1 MDAAGQGYPQTVIIP
16 DPLRRTACAATAQAL
31 SSSRGRLGR
40 PTSNKSLLLDILAPA
55 LRSHPEIAVFLAIGL
70 GYWIGRF
77 TVRGV
82 GFGPVTGSLLAG
94 LLVGYAFAVPVSDA
108 AKQLLFLL
116 FMFGIGYSAGPGFVR
131 GLRDAGW
138 RWAVLGSVIPLAGLL
153 TAWAMARVLDLELGY
168 AAGMMSGGLTESP
181 VIGTASEA
189 IRALPL
195 TDEEKS
201 RLIAQIPVADALTYL
216 FGTLGV
222 IVFCGYVGPWLLRV
236 DLKADARRLEAA
248 MGLAREQDSID
259 SGWRMFAMRAYRI
272 EPRHRVVGLTVA
284 EAERSVSPAR
294 LFVERIR
301 RGRDLIEA
309 RPDTVLQAGD
319 VVAVIAARETMVGL
333 LSSAAEE
340 VHDRALL
347 DVPLATRDV
356 VLSHPTVVGH
366 TVAELRAEA
375 TAFRGVFLQAITRAG
390 SPVPVA
396 PDTRVEAG
404 DVLTL
409 HGLAPAVDRIA
420 SLAGEPMRSSRG
432 TDFVAL
438 GLAVAAGALAGVLLS
453 LPVAGLHIAL
463 GSSVAVLLAGLALG
477 WRNARH
483 PGFAHIP
490 PAAVE
495 FMKSLGLSAFVA
507 MIGIKAGP
515 VFVDAIREIGLA
527 VFLGGIVVTLV
538 PQIVGLLVGRFV
550 LRIEPLLLLGALAG
564 AQTMTAAL
572 AAVQE
577 RSDSP
582 VAVIGY
588 SSTVAF
594 GHILISIGGTVL
606 VWMLHAG

>member
-1 MDAAGQGYPQTVIIP
+1 MDV
-16 DPLRRTACAATAQAL
+16 LAAT
-31 SSSRGRLGR
+31 
-40 PTSNKSLLLDILAPA
+40 
-55 LRSHPEIAVFLAIGL
+55 LRTHPEIAVFLAIGL

-77 TVRGV
+77 SVRGV
-82 GFGPVTGSLLAG
+82 GFGPVTGSLIAG
-94 LLVGYAFAVPVSDA
+94 LLVGYAVEVPVADT

-153 TAWAMARVLDLELGY
+153 TAWAMAKLLDLELGY
-168 AAGMMSGGLTESP
+168 AVGMMSGGLTESP

-189 IRALPL
+189 IRALPIPA
-195 TDEEKS
+195 EEKS

-216 FGTLGV
+216 FGTIGV

-236 DLKADARRLEAA
+236 DLRADARRLEAA
-248 MGLAREQDSID
+248 MGLSREADGVD
-259 SGWRMFAMRAYRI
+259 SGWRMFAMRAYRL
-272 EPRHRVVGLTVA
+272 EPRHRVVGLPVA
-284 EAERSVSPAR
+284 EAERSAAPAR

-301 RGRDLIEA
+301 RDGEVIDAQPE
-309 RPDTVLQAGD
+309 TVLRAGD
-319 VVAVIAARETMVGL
+319 VVAVIAARETMVRL
-333 LSSAAEE
+333 LAGVAEE
-340 VHDRALL
+340 VHDRRLL
-347 DVPLATRDV
+347 DVPVATRDV
-356 VLSHPTVVGH
+356 VLSHASVVGRS
-366 TVAELRAEA
+366 VAELRAET
-375 TAFRGVFLQAITRAG
+375 TALRGVFLQAIRRAG
-390 SPVPVA
+390 RSLPVA
-396 PDTRVEAG
+396 PQTRLEQG
-404 DVLTL
+404 DVITL

-420 SLAGEPMRSSRG
+420 SLAGEPARSPRG
-432 TDFVAL
+432 ADFVAL
-438 GLAVAAGALAGVLLS
+438 GLAIGAGALAGVLLS

-463 GSSVAVLLAGLALG
+463 GSSVAVLLVGLALG
-477 WRNARH
+477 WRNAQH

-490 PAAVE
+490 AAAIE

-507 MIGIKAGP
+507 MIGLKAGP
-515 VFVDAIREIGLA
+515 VFVDAIREIGLS

-538 PQIVGLLVGRFV
+538 PQFVGLLVGRYL

-572 AAVQE
+572 AAVQD

>member
-1 MDAAGQGYPQTVIIP
+1 MDV
-16 DPLRRTACAATAQAL
+16 LAAT
-31 SSSRGRLGR
+31 
-40 PTSNKSLLLDILAPA
+40 
-55 LRSHPEIAVFLAIGL
+55 LRTHPEIAVFLAIGL

-77 TVRGV
+77 SVRGV
-82 GFGPVTGSLLAG
+82 GFGPVTGSLIAG
-94 LLVGYAFAVPVSDA
+94 LLVGYAVEVPVADT

-153 TAWAMARVLDLELGY
+153 TAWAMAKLLDLELGY
-168 AAGMMSGGLTESP
+168 AVGMMSGGLTESP

-189 IRALPL
+189 IRALPIPA
-195 TDEEKS
+195 EEKS

-216 FGTLGV
+216 FGTIGV

-236 DLKADARRLEAA
+236 DLRADARRLEAA
-248 MGLAREQDSID
+248 MGLSREADGVD
-259 SGWRMFAMRAYRI
+259 SGWRMFAMRAYRL
-272 EPRHRVVGLTVA
+272 EPRHRVVGLPVA
-284 EAERSVSPAR
+284 EAERSAAPAR
-294 LFVERIR
+294 LFIERIR
-301 RGRDLIEA
+301 RDGEVIDAQPE
-309 RPDTVLQAGD
+309 TVLRAGD
-319 VVAVIAARETMVGL
+319 VVAVIAARETMVRL
-333 LSSAAEE
+333 LAGVAEE
-340 VHDRALL
+340 VHDRRLL
-347 DVPLATRDV
+347 DVPVATRDV
-356 VLSHPTVVGH
+356 VLSHASVVGRS
-366 TVAELRAEA
+366 VAELRAET
-375 TAFRGVFLQAITRAG
+375 TAFRGVFLQAIRRAG
-390 SPVPVA
+390 RSLPVA
-396 PDTRVEAG
+396 PQTRLEQG
-404 DVLTL
+404 DVITL

-420 SLAGEPMRSSRG
+420 SLAGEPARSPRG
-432 TDFVAL
+432 ADFVAL
-438 GLAVAAGALAGVLLS
+438 GLAIGAGALAGVLLS

-463 GSSVAVLLAGLALG
+463 GSSVAVLLVGLALG
-477 WRNARH
+477 WRNAQH

-490 PAAVE
+490 AAAIE

-507 MIGIKAGP
+507 MIGLKAGP
-515 VFVDAIREIGLA
+515 VFVDAIREIGLS

-538 PQIVGLLVGRFV
+538 PQFVGLLVGRYL

-572 AAVQE
+572 AAVQD

-582 VAVIGY
+582 VAMIGY

>member
-1 MDAAGQGYPQTVIIP
+1 MDV
-16 DPLRRTACAATAQAL
+16 LAAT
-31 SSSRGRLGR
+31 
-40 PTSNKSLLLDILAPA
+40 
-55 LRSHPEIAVFLAIGL
+55 LRTHPEIAVFLAIGL

-77 TVRGV
+77 SVRGV
-82 GFGPVTGSLLAG
+82 GFGPVTGSLIAG
-94 LLVGYAFAVPVSDA
+94 LLVGYAVEVPVADT

-153 TAWAMARVLDLELGY
+153 TAWAMAKLLDLELGY
-168 AAGMMSGGLTESP
+168 AVGMMSGGLTESP

-189 IRALPL
+189 IRALPIPA
-195 TDEEKS
+195 EEKS

-216 FGTLGV
+216 FGTIGV
-222 IVFCGYVGPWLLRV
+222 IVFCGYIGPWLLRV
-236 DLKADARRLEAA
+236 DLRADARRLEAA
-248 MGLAREQDSID
+248 MGLSREADGVD
-259 SGWRMFAMRAYRI
+259 SGWRMFAMRAYRL
-272 EPRHRVVGLTVA
+272 EPRHRVVGLPVA
-284 EAERSVSPAR
+284 EAERSAAPAR

-301 RGRDLIEA
+301 RDGEVIDAQPE
-309 RPDTVLQAGD
+309 TVLRAGD
-319 VVAVIAARETMVGL
+319 VVAVIAARETMVRL
-333 LSSAAEE
+333 LAGVAEE
-340 VHDRALL
+340 VHDRRLL
-347 DVPLATRDV
+347 DVPVATRDV
-356 VLSHPTVVGH
+356 VLSHASVVGRS
-366 TVAELRAEA
+366 VAELRAET
-375 TAFRGVFLQAITRAG
+375 TALRGVFLQAIRRAG
-390 SPVPVA
+390 RSLPVA
-396 PDTRVEAG
+396 PQTRLEQG
-404 DVLTL
+404 DVITL

-420 SLAGEPMRSSRG
+420 SLAGEPARSPRG
-432 TDFVAL
+432 ADFVAL
-438 GLAVAAGALAGVLLS
+438 GLAIGAGALAGVLLS

-463 GSSVAVLLAGLALG
+463 GSSVAVLLVGLALG
-477 WRNARH
+477 WRNAQH

-490 PAAVE
+490 AAAIE

-507 MIGIKAGP
+507 MIGLKAGP
-515 VFVDAIREIGLA
+515 VFVDAIREIGLS

-538 PQIVGLLVGRFV
+538 PQFVGLLVGRYL

-572 AAVQE
+572 AAVQD

>member
-1 MDAAGQGYPQTVIIP
+1 MDV
-16 DPLRRTACAATAQAL
+16 LAAT
-31 SSSRGRLGR
+31 
-40 PTSNKSLLLDILAPA
+40 
-55 LRSHPEIAVFLAIGL
+55 LRTHPEIAVFLAIGL

-77 TVRGV
+77 SVRGV
-82 GFGPVTGSLLAG
+82 GFGPVTGSLIAG
-94 LLVGYAFAVPVSDA
+94 LLVGYAVEVPVADT

-153 TAWAMARVLDLELGY
+153 TAWAMAKLLDLELGY
-168 AAGMMSGGLTESP
+168 AVGMMSGGLTESP

-189 IRALPL
+189 IRALPIPA
-195 TDEEKS
+195 EEKS

-216 FGTLGV
+216 FGTIGV

-236 DLKADARRLEAA
+236 DLRADARRLEAA
-248 MGLAREQDSID
+248 MGLSREADGVD
-259 SGWRMFAMRAYRI
+259 SGWRMFAMRAYRL
-272 EPRHRVVGLTVA
+272 EPRHRVVGLPVA
-284 EAERSVSPAR
+284 EAERSAAPAR
-294 LFVERIR
+294 LFIERIR
-301 RGRDLIEA
+301 RDGEVIDAQPE
-309 RPDTVLQAGD
+309 TVLRAGD
-319 VVAVIAARETMVGL
+319 VVAVIAARETMVRL
-333 LSSAAEE
+333 LAGVAEE
-340 VHDRALL
+340 VHDRRLL
-347 DVPLATRDV
+347 DVPVATRDV
-356 VLSHPTVVGH
+356 VLSHASVVGRS
-366 TVAELRAEA
+366 VAELRAET
-375 TAFRGVFLQAITRAG
+375 TAFRGVFLQAIRRAG
-390 SPVPVA
+390 RSLPVA
-396 PDTRVEAG
+396 PQTRLEQG
-404 DVLTL
+404 DVITL

-420 SLAGEPMRSSRG
+420 SLAGEPARSPRG
-432 TDFVAL
+432 ADFVAL
-438 GLAVAAGALAGVLLS
+438 GLAIGAGALAGVLLS

-463 GSSVAVLLAGLALG
+463 GSSVAVLLVGLALG
-477 WRNARH
+477 WRNAQH

-490 PAAVE
+490 AAAIE

-507 MIGIKAGP
+507 MIGLKAGP
-515 VFVDAIREIGLA
+515 VFVDAIREIGLS

-538 PQIVGLLVGRFV
+538 PQFVGLLVGRYL

-572 AAVQE
+572 AAVQD

>member
-1 MDAAGQGYPQTVIIP
+1 MDV
-16 DPLRRTACAATAQAL
+16 LAAT
-31 SSSRGRLGR
+31 
-40 PTSNKSLLLDILAPA
+40 
-55 LRSHPEIAVFLAIGL
+55 LRTHPEIAVFLAIGL

-77 TVRGV
+77 SVRGV
-82 GFGPVTGSLLAG
+82 GFGPVTGSLIAG
-94 LLVGYAFAVPVSDA
+94 LLVGYAVEVPVADT

-153 TAWAMARVLDLELGY
+153 TAWAMAKLLDLELGY
-168 AAGMMSGGLTESP
+168 AVGMMSGGLTESP

-189 IRALPL
+189 IRALPIPA
-195 TDEEKS
+195 EEKS

-216 FGTLGV
+216 FGTIGV
-222 IVFCGYVGPWLLRV
+222 IVFCGYIGPWLLRV
-236 DLKADARRLEAA
+236 DLRADARRLEAA
-248 MGLAREQDSID
+248 MGLSREADGVD
-259 SGWRMFAMRAYRI
+259 SGWRMFAMRAYRL
-272 EPRHRVVGLTVA
+272 EPRHRVVGLPVA
-284 EAERSVSPAR
+284 EAERSAAPAR
-294 LFVERIR
+294 LFIERIR
-301 RGRDLIEA
+301 RDGEVIDAQPE
-309 RPDTVLQAGD
+309 TVLRAGD
-319 VVAVIAARETMVGL
+319 VVAVIAARETMVRL
-333 LSSAAEE
+333 LAGVAEE
-340 VHDRALL
+340 VHDRRLL
-347 DVPLATRDV
+347 DVPVATRDV
-356 VLSHPTVVGH
+356 VLSHASVVGRS
-366 TVAELRAEA
+366 VAELRAET
-375 TAFRGVFLQAITRAG
+375 TAFRGVFLQAIRRAG
-390 SPVPVA
+390 RSLPVA
-396 PDTRVEAG
+396 PQTRLEQG
-404 DVLTL
+404 DVITL

-420 SLAGEPMRSSRG
+420 SLAGEPARSPRG
-432 TDFVAL
+432 ADFVAL
-438 GLAVAAGALAGVLLS
+438 GLAIGAGALAGVLLS

-463 GSSVAVLLAGLALG
+463 GSSVAVLLVGLALG
-477 WRNARH
+477 WRNAQH

-490 PAAVE
+490 AAAIE

-507 MIGIKAGP
+507 MIGLKAGP
-515 VFVDAIREIGLA
+515 VFVDAIREIGLS

-538 PQIVGLLVGRFV
+538 PQFVGLLVGRYL

-572 AAVQE
+572 AAVQD

>member
-1 MDAAGQGYPQTVIIP
+1 MDV
-16 DPLRRTACAATAQAL
+16 LAAT
-31 SSSRGRLGR
+31 
-40 PTSNKSLLLDILAPA
+40 
-55 LRSHPEIAVFLAIGL
+55 LRTHPEIAVFLAIGL

-77 TVRGV
+77 SVRGV
-82 GFGPVTGSLLAG
+82 GFGPVTGSLIAG
-94 LLVGYAFAVPVSDA
+94 LLVGYAVEVPVADT

-153 TAWAMARVLDLELGY
+153 TAWAMAKLLDLELGY
-168 AAGMMSGGLTESP
+168 AVGMMSGGLTESP

-189 IRALPL
+189 IRALPIPA
-195 TDEEKS
+195 EEKS

-216 FGTLGV
+216 FGTIGV

-236 DLKADARRLEAA
+236 DLRADARRLEAA
-248 MGLAREQDSID
+248 MGLSREADGVD
-259 SGWRMFAMRAYRI
+259 SGWRMFAMRAYRL
-272 EPRHRVVGLTVA
+272 EPRHRVVGLPVA
-284 EAERSVSPAR
+284 EAERSAAPAR
-294 LFVERIR
+294 LFIERIR
-301 RGRDLIEA
+301 RDGEVIDAQPES
-309 RPDTVLQAGD
+309 VLRAGD
-319 VVAVIAARETMVGL
+319 VVAVIAARETMVRL
-333 LSSAAEE
+333 LAGVAEE
-340 VHDRALL
+340 VHDRRLL
-347 DVPLATRDV
+347 DVPVATRDV
-356 VLSHPTVVGH
+356 VLSHASVVGRS
-366 TVAELRAEA
+366 VAELRAET
-375 TAFRGVFLQAITRAG
+375 TAFRGVFLQAIRRAG
-390 SPVPVA
+390 RSLPVA
-396 PDTRVEAG
+396 PQTRLEQG
-404 DVLTL
+404 DVITL

-420 SLAGEPMRSSRG
+420 SLAGEPARSPRG
-432 TDFVAL
+432 ADFVAL
-438 GLAVAAGALAGVLLS
+438 GLAIGAGALAGVLLS

-463 GSSVAVLLAGLALG
+463 GSSVAVLLVGLALG
-477 WRNARH
+477 WRNAQH

-490 PAAVE
+490 AAAIE

-507 MIGIKAGP
+507 MIGLKAGP
-515 VFVDAIREIGLA
+515 VFVDAIREIGLS

-538 PQIVGLLVGRFV
+538 PQFVGLLVGRYL

-572 AAVQE
+572 AAVQD

>member
-1 MDAAGQGYPQTVIIP
+1 MDV
-16 DPLRRTACAATAQAL
+16 LAAT
-31 SSSRGRLGR
+31 
-40 PTSNKSLLLDILAPA
+40 
-55 LRSHPEIAVFLAIGL
+55 LRTHPEIAVFLAIGL

-77 TVRGV
+77 SVRGV
-82 GFGPVTGSLLAG
+82 GFGPVTGSLIAG
-94 LLVGYAFAVPVSDA
+94 LLVGYAVEVPVADT

-153 TAWAMARVLDLELGY
+153 TAWAMAKLLDLELGY
-168 AAGMMSGGLTESP
+168 AVGMMSGGLTESP

-189 IRALPL
+189 IRALPIPA
-195 TDEEKS
+195 EEKS

-216 FGTLGV
+216 FGTIGV
-222 IVFCGYVGPWLLRV
+222 IVFCGYIGPWLLRV
-236 DLKADARRLEAA
+236 DLRADARRLEAA
-248 MGLAREQDSID
+248 MGLSREADGVD
-259 SGWRMFAMRAYRI
+259 SGWRMFAMRAYRL
-272 EPRHRVVGLTVA
+272 EPRHRVVGLPVA
-284 EAERSVSPAR
+284 EAERSAAPAR
-294 LFVERIR
+294 LFVERIC
-301 RGRDLIEA
+301 RDGEVIDAQPE
-309 RPDTVLQAGD
+309 TVLRAGD
-319 VVAVIAARETMVGL
+319 VVAVIAARETMVRL
-333 LSSAAEE
+333 LAGVAEE
-340 VHDRALL
+340 VHDRRLL
-347 DVPLATRDV
+347 DVPVATRDV
-356 VLSHPTVVGH
+356 VLSHASVVGRS
-366 TVAELRAEA
+366 VAELRAET
-375 TAFRGVFLQAITRAG
+375 TALRGVFLQAIRRAG
-390 SPVPVA
+390 RSLPVA
-396 PDTRVEAG
+396 PQTRLEQG
-404 DVLTL
+404 DVITL

-420 SLAGEPMRSSRG
+420 SLAGEPARSPRG
-432 TDFVAL
+432 ADFVAL
-438 GLAVAAGALAGVLLS
+438 GLAIGAGALAGVLLS

-463 GSSVAVLLAGLALG
+463 GSSVAVLLVGLALG
-477 WRNARH
+477 WRNAQH

-490 PAAVE
+490 AAAIE

-507 MIGIKAGP
+507 MIGLKAGP
-515 VFVDAIREIGLA
+515 VFVDAIREIGLS

-538 PQIVGLLVGRFV
+538 PQFVGLLVGRYL

-572 AAVQE
+572 AAVQD